1 MVQRKYRQSS
11 NKHSKSRSAGAYGN
25 SGGFFWSFGIGV
37 LVLLNIVLI
46 GSAAYKFA
54 FKEKK
59 VTRPPSAAV
68 VQKKAVAPEV
78 SVPASRKIRVELL
91 NGCGVPGLAMS
102 FSNYLRRNGFDVV
115 DTKNYSSFNVRN
127 TLVID
132 RTSKKLKNAKR
143 VAQVLGIKHAYIQP
157 KMNPDLQVEVTVI
170 LGADFTKL
178 KGFNQIG
185 KD

>member
-11 NKHSKSRSAGAYGN
+11 NKHSKSRSAGTYGN
-25 SGGFFWSFGIGV
+25 TGGFFWSFGIGV

-59 VTRPPSAAV
+59 IVRPSSAV
-68 VQKKAVAPEV
+68 VQKKTVAPAA
-78 SVPASRKIRVELL
+78 SVPTNRKIRVELL

-102 FSNYLRRNGFDVV
+102 FSKYLRRNGFDVV

-132 RTSKKLKNAKR
+132 RISKKLQNAKR
-143 VAQVLGIKHAYIQP
+143 VADVLGIKSAYIQP

-178 KGFNQIG
+178 KGFDQIG

>member
-11 NKHSKSRSAGAYGN
+11 TNRSKSSSPGGYRQ

-37 LVLLNIVLI
+37 LVFLNIVLI

-59 VTRPPSAAV
+59 IARMPLAA
-68 VQKKAVAPEV
+68 VQKK
-78 SVPASRKIRVELL
+78 SITPAAFIPTNRKIRVELL

-132 RTSKKLKNAKR
+132 RISKKLENAKR
-143 VAQVLGIKHAYIQP
+143 VANVLGIKDAYIQP

-178 KGFNQIG
+178 KGFDQIG